1 MGAYKK
7 ILVVG
12 NGFDLALKLPT
23 SYKQFMQS
31 FLRFRA
37 ELFNLPIRG
46 IEENDFSNLYKIFA
60 DNMNLLKESWEKI
73 SDSSF
78 NDILLKNQ
86 FIILMIFKYNQV
98 EFARSN
104 RVSCIP
110 SCPPSTPM
118 YPNFPDTQPLSER
131 YYQEHDIADNS
142 SNWFNVED
150 ILSEISDNDKFNNIA
165 SNIDKYKNS
174 CHALQGLYGSEKI
187 FSKHVGNNKTAKY
200 EELLQGLDVFKK
212 SLAIYLSA
220 VEIYYKNKVLEN
232 FKNIKK
238 SLVEQEYD
246 EIISLNYTSFAE
258 NMFAVQPQS
267 CHHPHGK
274 INNSSPTSSE
284 IVLGYYDDINKDK
297 FDTYFIEFQKFYQRI
312 LYGLGNYV
320 KKDDCARSVEFFGFS
335 CDPADTKLLKELL
348 LDDRDRIAPS
358 LQKIVVHCFQ
368 DKNQN
373 ILNLVQCIG
382 KENILDLTHD
392 GILEFKLDF

>member
-46 IEENDFSNLYKIFA
+46 LEENDFSNLYKIFA

-98 EFARSN
+98 EFVRSN
-104 RVSCIP
+104 YARPALGS
-110 SCPPSTPM
+110 PPGTPM
-118 YPNFPDTQPLSER
+118 YPEFPDIPRLSLQ
-131 YYQEHDIADNS
+131 YYKEHDIADNS

-150 ILSEISDNDKFNNIA
+150 ILSEISDINKFNKIA
-165 SNIDKYKNS
+165 SVVEKYRKT
-174 CHALQGLYGSEKI
+174 CHSLQGLYGNERI
-187 FSKHVGNNKTAKY
+187 FPKNDGNKPAKY
-200 EELLQGLDVFKK
+200 QELLRGLDVFKR
-212 SLAIYLSA
+212 SLAVYLST
-220 VEIYYKNKVLEN
+220 VETYYRDKISEN
-232 FKNIKK
+232 FKSIKK
-238 SLVEQEYD
+238 SLVEQEFD

-258 NMFAVQPQS
+258 QLFKIQPQF

-274 INNSSPTSSE
+274 INNDNPVSSE
-284 IVLGYYDDINKDK
+284 IVLGYYDDIDKDK
-297 FDTYFIEFQKFYQRI
+297 FGTHFIEFQKFYQRI

-320 KKDDCARSVEFFGFS
+320 KKDDSVRSIEFFGFS

-348 LDDRDRIAPS
+348 LDDKDKIAPG
-358 LQKIVVHCFQ
+358 LHKVIVHCFQ

-373 ILNLVQCIG
+373 IVNLVQCIG
-382 KENILDLTHD
+382 KENILELTHE
-392 GILEFKLDF
+392 GVLEFKLDL